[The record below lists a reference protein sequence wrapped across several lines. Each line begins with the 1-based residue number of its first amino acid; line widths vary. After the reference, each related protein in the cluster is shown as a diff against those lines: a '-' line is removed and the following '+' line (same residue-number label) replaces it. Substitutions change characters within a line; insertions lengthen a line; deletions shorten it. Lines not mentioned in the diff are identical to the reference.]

1 MALKKPGPNQKGLK
15 KLPKPVRNRM
25 GYAKKGMRYEEGGEK
40 KKSLSPT
47 FAEAF
52 AKARREQGPNGT
64 FTWNGKS
71 YNTRRADDPK
81 PVTAAKTKSATTIS
95 RPSSP
100 SKQLAGAPKKT
111 TPKATSASGSGM
123 GAKAS
128 EDAKL
133 KNLGTPE
140 KAPAKKS
147 RLEKKAD
154 RLEGRAASARQRQAD
169 KDSRKQNRQ
178 AKKSAPKAA
187 AKPQSKIVEDSKEIT
202 FGDAS
207 GKPTRQRAQM
217 GRPMTKEER
226 YAAAEKESES
236 LRSARSAMNPEYK
249 GRAISGDTKDAAER
263 KELAAR
269 QAYQKTY
276 RDYVSSKGAPT
287 GEEVVEAAKKAG
299 QMRNGGKG
307 RKRAQLGLI
316 GAGIGAVR
324 GAQQAEGG
332 FGAKLAGAAKG
343 LIGGSPLG
351 RVAGAV
357 KGAMGGGGLQGA
369 MQGFKQGAFGNSG
382 APQDPTQDPN
392 AQQAAAAKN
401 GKRRK
406 MKDRRKASYGTRRK
420 ASKGMGMESTA
431 SGKLMAKTLGVTKN
445 KK

>member
-15 KLPKPVRNRM
+15 KLPTSVRNKM
-25 GYAKKGMRYEEGGEK
+25 GYAKKGMRYEEGGKK
-40 KKSLSPT
+40 KKSLPPT
-47 FAEAF
+47 FSEAF

-81 PVTAAKTKSATTIS
+81 PVSEIKRKSATTVS

-100 SKQLAGAPKKT
+100 SRGLAGAPKKA
-111 TPKATSASGSGM
+111 TPKATAASGSGM
-123 GAKAS
+123 GSKAA

-154 RLEGRAASARQRQAD
+154 RLEGRAAKARQRQAD
-169 KDSRKQNRQ
+169 KDSRKQRR

-187 AKPQSKIVEDSKEIT
+187 AKPKSKIIEEPKEIT

-217 GRPMTKEER
+217 GRPMTKEEK
-226 YAAAEKESES
+226 YAAAEKESEA
-236 LRSARSAMNPEYK
+236 LRAARSAMNPEYK
-249 GRAISGDTKDAAER
+249 GRAISGDTKDAAEQ

-269 QAYQKTY
+269 KAYQKTY

-287 GEEVVEAAKKAG
+287 GKEVVDAAKKAG
-299 QMRNGGKG
+299 QLKGGG

-316 GAGIGAVR
+316 GAGIGAVQ

-343 LIGGSPLG
+343 LVGGSPLG

-392 AQQAAAAKN
+392 AQQAVAAKK
-401 GKRRK
+401 GKRRL
-406 MKDRRKASYGTRRK
+406 KDRRKASYGTRRK
-420 ASKGMGMESTA
+420 ASKGMGIESTA
-431 SGKLMAKTLGVTKN
+431 SGKMMAKTLGVTKN
-445 KK
+445 KKR